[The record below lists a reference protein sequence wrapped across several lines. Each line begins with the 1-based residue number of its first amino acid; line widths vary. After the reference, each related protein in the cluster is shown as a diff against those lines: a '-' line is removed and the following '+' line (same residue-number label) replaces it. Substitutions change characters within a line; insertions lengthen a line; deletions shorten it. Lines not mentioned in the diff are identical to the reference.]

1 MVEGDPVAFPEA
13 ARRAAPRTTV
23 PAISWP
29 KMRGPGSRPF
39 WIFLMSVPQMP
50 QASTRTSISAGPT
63 SGTGTSSTRRSPA
76 PLHTA
81 AIMDKARWYRIQPLN
96 L

>member
-1 MVEGDPVAFPEA
+1 M
-13 ARRAAPRTTV
+13 

-29 KMRGPGSRPF
+29 KIRGPGSSPF

-63 SGTGTSSTRRSPA
+63 GGTGTSSIRRSPA
-76 PLHTA
+76 PLYTA
-81 AIMDKARWYRIQPLN
+81 AIMDKPGWYRIPR
-96 L
+96 